1 MSSDLTTFLDKDNFE
16 HGMKIADVLSKSGLV
31 PSSIKG
37 KKDDIFAILVM
48 GAEIG
53 IKPMQ
58 ALQSINVIQGKPTIS
73 PALMMAMI
81 RGRLPGCVIDIKQ
94 NEAAKS
100 VTCKTSRSREDLA
113 AGLYYEAVWDMARAE
128 RMGLTVKDNYIKQ
141 AKTMLTWRAVAESC
155 RMTFPD
161 IIMGLYAPEEFQD
174 FDGKTIPQEVSKA
187 ELKNMRDEDF
197 PIPLEETVIG
207 DLYRM
212 QNGKFR
218 SQQLKDVDPDT
229 LAEYRE
235 LLMKRTTPKKDWEH
249 ELINVIGEYLTSLEP
264 VVV

>member
-1 MSSDLTTFLDKDNFE
+1 MSTDLTTFLDKDNFE
-16 HGMKIADVLSKSGLV
+16 HGMRIAETLSKTGLV
-31 PSSIKG
+31 PVSIKG

-73 PALMMAMI
+73 PSLMMAMI
-81 RGRLPGCVIDIKQ
+81 RGRLPNCVIDIKQ

-100 VTCKTSRSREDLA
+100 VTCKTARSKEDLSD
-113 AGLYYEAVWDMARAE
+113 GLFYEAVWDMARAE
-128 RMGLTVKDNYIKQ
+128 RMGLTIKDNYIKQ

-161 IIMGLYAPEEFQD
+161 IIMGLYAPEEFQN
-174 FDGKTIPQEVSKA
+174 FDGRELPSEVPKA
-187 ELKNMRDEDF
+187 QLKNMMDEDF
-197 PIPLEETVIG
+197 PIPEEEKIVG

-212 QNGKFR
+212 QHGKFR
-218 SQQLKDVDPDT
+218 GEQLIDMDREV
-229 LAEYRE
+229 LADYRE
-235 LLMKRTTPKKDWEH
+235 LLLKRTTPKKDWEH
-249 ELINVIGEYLTSLEP
+249 ELINVIGEYLSSLEP

>member
-1 MSSDLTTFLDKDNFE
+1 MSTEITTFLDKDNFE
-16 HGMKIADVLSKSGLV
+16 HGMRIADTLSKSGLV
-31 PSSIKG
+31 PASIKG
-37 KKDDIFAILVM
+37 KRDDIFAILVM

-81 RGRLPGCVIDIKQ
+81 RGKMPNCVIDIKQ
-94 NEAAKS
+94 NEAAKT
-100 VTCKTSRSREDLA
+100 VTCKTARSKEDLA
-113 AGLYYEAVWDMARAE
+113 EGLFYEAVWDMARAE
-128 RMGLTVKDNYIKQ
+128 RMGLTLKDNYLKQ

-174 FDGKTIPQEVSKA
+174 FDGKSIPVEASKA
-187 ELKNMRDEDF
+187 EIRNMIDDDF
-197 PIPLEETVIG
+197 PIPEEEKKVG

-218 SQQLKDVDPDT
+218 GQQLKDVDPEA
-229 LAEYRE
+229 LSEYRE
-235 LLMKRTTPKKDWEH
+235 LLINRTTPKKDWEY
-249 ELINVIGEYLTSLEP
+249 ELINVFTEYLRSLEP